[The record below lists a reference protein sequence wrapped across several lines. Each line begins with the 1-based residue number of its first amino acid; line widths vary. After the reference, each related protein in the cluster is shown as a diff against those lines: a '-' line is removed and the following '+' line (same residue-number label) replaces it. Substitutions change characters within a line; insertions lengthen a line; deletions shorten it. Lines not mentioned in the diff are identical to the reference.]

1 MFNEHKRVD
10 HTGPQLPTIYLCDL
24 CEKTCNTQ
32 AEFKKHVEDHH
43 KPKKCNDCDYQCNGE
58 APLSAHRKK
67 YHSNQFPCDRCG
79 MKATSLQDLD
89 IHIENAHKQND
100 VISCQ
105 FCSFKSKGNLNMDRH
120 MNFRHNVKNDLQ
132 GRQQNMHGRQHNM
145 QGRQQN
151 MQEGRKG
158 PYADEERRNNGFCR
172 LWNNGICSFEFCKF
186 LHEESPHCRY
196 QERCRD
202 PSSCR
207 FFHQKPQS
215 ARRSFQYKE
224 EDFPPFQSR
233 NQNRRQ

>member
-1 MFNEHKRVD
+1 MQE
-10 HTGPQLPTIYLCDL
+10 
-24 CEKTCNTQ
+24 
-32 AEFKKHVEDHH
+32 
-43 KPKKCNDCDYQCNGE
+43 
-58 APLSAHRKK
+58 
-67 YHSNQFPCDRCG
+67 
-79 MKATSLQDLD
+79 
-89 IHIENAHKQND
+89 
-100 VISCQ
+100 
-105 FCSFKSKGNLNMDRH
+105 
-120 MNFRHNVKNDLQ
+120 
-132 GRQQNMHGRQHNM
+132 GRQHNM
-145 QGRQQN
+145 QEGRQQN